1 MTHVIDLMSTRTS
14 ADFCVEGKKIKR
26 SCHHSGPHRLPLG
39 AGLWPAGRGLHM
51 PAIDDT
57 FSFVQGNCKILL
69 HSTLTIILLLLFVCL
84 LFYFL
89 GLYFVLCFYEGC
101 VCVCVCVVVVE
112 QSSLKINCFIKIII
126 LKYI

>member
-51 PAIDDT
+51 PALVKPDVKLT
-57 FSFVQGNCKILL
+57 NHTL
-69 HSTLTIILLLLFVCL
+69 HLHVLT
-84 LFYFL
+84 
-89 GLYFVLCFYEGC
+89 
-101 VCVCVCVVVVE
+101 
-112 QSSLKINCFIKIII
+112 SLHDGKNLSPRSIHPVDAHSG
-126 LKYI
+126 